1 AAVRDVAAIG
11 GAVRP
16 AGIAFI
22 AIALLGAMALLGI
35 AATATWTSLPTQI
48 ADRRSISRQFE
59 RRRGFSAVS
68 RCACLK
74 HVA

>member
-35 AATATWTSLPTQI
+35 AATATWTSLPTPTAI
-48 ADRRSISRQFE
+48 VRAGFVALGLGSKA
-59 RRRGFSAVS
+59 RRREAVEQRS
-68 RCACLK
+68 LLG
-74 HVA
+74 